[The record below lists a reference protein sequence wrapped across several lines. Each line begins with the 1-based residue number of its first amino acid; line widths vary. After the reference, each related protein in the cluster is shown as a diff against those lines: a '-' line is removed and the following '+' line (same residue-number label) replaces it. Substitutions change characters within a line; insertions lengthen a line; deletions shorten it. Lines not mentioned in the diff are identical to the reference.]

1 MAAASS
7 QPTLK
12 ANLLA
17 ALKAWG
23 GLAGVQVEYGWPK
36 APAKEFLMLADI
48 RNDGETTATLG
59 TNRPREEHYTLM
71 TLVKVEKQTTQQVIA
86 TERGYA
92 IAAELETL
100 LRQNPTVDGAV
111 RLAAVAGISLQEL
124 ANDKTRAAIL
134 IVEVACQA
142 RI

>member
-1 MAAASS
+1 MAQSA

-17 ALKAWG
+17 ALQTWP
-23 GLAGVQVEYGWPK
+23 GLDGVQISYGWMKSPR
-36 APAKEFLMLADI
+36 KEFLMLGNI

-59 TNRPREEHYTLM
+59 TNRPREEHFTLFC
-71 TLVKVEKQTTQQVIA
+71 LVKTEMNTVDQQLA

-92 IAAELETL
+92 IAAELETY

-111 RLAAVAGISLQEL
+111 RLAAVAGIALDEL
-124 ANDKTRAAIL
+124 ANDTARAAVLEIA
-134 IVEVACQA
+134 VSCQA